1 MAMISSFVQLD
12 WDRGRCRDSGRR
24 RRDSEALGRRGRWR
38 DSGLGKARRWTR
50 DLGLGKAEEADSGL
64 GGEGRRGSGA
74 EGEGEGEGGGGRTN
88 MECVFTTMD
97 DEKQMMVSS
106 FLEIAVGQSAET
118 ARLFLQATSWKL
130 DEAIQLFYVGNDK
143 ESSNTVAVKDTMN
156 TRSDYSSD
164 GVRSPIPVRREALYE
179 DDGGS
184 SRMDNEASSSSMIR
198 VWDEENLASL
208 YRPPFA
214 LMYDG
219 PFEQAKQTASM
230 QDKWLIVNL
239 QSTTEFAS
247 HMLNRDTWANEAV
260 AQTISTNFIFWQ
272 AYDDTTQGM
281 KVCTYYKLD
290 SAPVVDNSFLCR
302 VAFRF
307 PGDGRRC
314 QRTFL
319 RTDPLK
325 LLWSFCRSHLQEA
338 DKARPFRLTNV
349 IPGASKVLD
358 YESEMT
364 LGESDL
370 ANSMISA
377 FRRLATSMDKFSKV
391 ASEEVPGTLS
401 SLKLSGLE
409 INDLTQQLMDKAVEL
424 RNELASRNP
433 ENGALASWSGDPCLP
448 LQWEGLQCEPIS
460 DKSFIIDSIY
470 VFALEVGMWGA
481 YYGRDCA
488 QVPIGRGGGCRH
500 FSCLAS
506 PLEQS
511 EQLPIYEPGL
521 DDVVKHCRGKNLF
534 FKDDVEKHVAR
545 PILSLYIS

>member
-1 MAMISSFVQLD
+1 MARK
-12 WDRGRCRDSGRR
+12 RGRDGDVAANVEEMLQQRMQRK
-24 RRDSEALGRRGRWR
+24 RGRDRWR
-38 DSGLGKARRWTR
+38 M
-50 DLGLGKAEEADSGL
+50 
-64 GGEGRRGSGA
+64 
-74 EGEGEGEGGGGRTN
+74 
-88 MECVFTTMD
+88 MECVFTAMD

-290 SAPVVDNSFLCR
+290 SAPAVLLIDPITGQKMKAWNGMIHPDRLMEDLMQFMEEPKGVDNSFLCR

-370 ANSMISA
+370 ANSMISV
-377 FRRLATSMDKFSKV
+377 T
-391 ASEEVPGTLS
+391 
-401 SLKLSGLE
+401 
-409 INDLTQQLMDKAVEL
+409 
-424 RNELASRNP
+424 
-433 ENGALASWSGDPCLP
+433 
-448 LQWEGLQCEPIS
+448 WE
-460 DKSFIIDSIY
+460 
-470 VFALEVGMWGA
+470 
-481 YYGRDCA
+481 
-488 QVPIGRGGGCRH
+488 
-500 FSCLAS
+500 
-506 PLEQS
+506 
-511 EQLPIYEPGL
+511 
-521 DDVVKHCRGKNLF
+521 
-534 FKDDVEKHVAR
+534 
-545 PILSLYIS
+545 